1 MAMSDSSYNT
11 LERLVDE
18 TSTVYSLPL
27 FYERLNEAINH
38 PRSSIDDIS
47 KIIIEDQGLTARLLK
62 LANSPMFGCYAK
74 VDSIT
79 KAVTII
85 GTQPLRDL
93 ALAASVMGVFTGI
106 PEELLSMTSFWK
118 HSIACGILARTV
130 AVYRREANVERF
142 FVAGMLHD
150 VGQVVL
156 ASARPELCRQLLE
169 MGADTGRFL
178 GELENEL
185 LGFNHALLGGTLL
198 KKWKIPVSI
207 SEPVLCHHAPSA
219 SEQFRLESALVHIAD
234 CMSEAMAFGRGAEDG
249 VPPFDSVAWERLGL
263 SPQIFSAVLQQAEP
277 QIEETFAILSTGGAD
292 A

>member
-1 MAMSDSSYNT
+1 MSLSDHTSIT

-27 FYERLNEAINH
+27 FYERLNETINH
-38 PRSSIDDIS
+38 PRSSINDIA
-47 KIIIEDQGLTARLLK
+47 KIITEDQGLTARLLR

-93 ALAASVMGVFTGI
+93 ALAASVMGVFKGI
-106 PEELLSMTSFWK
+106 PEELMNMTSFWK
-118 HSIACGILARTV
+118 HSISCGIIARSLG
-130 AVYRREANVERF
+130 VYRREANVERL

-150 VGQVVL
+150 IGQVVL
-156 ASARPELCRQLLE
+156 VAASPDTSRELLE
-169 MGADTGRFL
+169 SQRDTGRFYR
-178 GELENEL
+178 ELEQEA
-185 LGFNHALLGGTLL
+185 LGFDHADLGGGLL

-207 SEPVLCHHAPSA
+207 SEPVVCHHSPVSA
-219 SEQFRLESALVHIAD
+219 EQFHLETALVHLAD
-234 CMSEAMAFGRGAEDG
+234 VISAAMEFGHGAEAG
-249 VPPFDSVAWERLGL
+249 VPPFDEAAWEQLGL
-263 SPQIFSAVLQQAEP
+263 SVTMFGTILKNAEP
-277 QIEETFAILSTGGAD
+277 QIAETFTILSGGAD

>member
-1 MAMSDSSYNT
+1 MALSDHTAVT

-47 KIIIEDQGLTARLLK
+47 RIITEDQGLTARLLR

-93 ALAASVMGVFTGI
+93 ALAASVMGVFKGI
-106 PEELLSMTSFWK
+106 PQELMDMSSFWQ
-118 HSIACGILARTV
+118 HSIACGIVARSLAV
-130 AVYRREANVERF
+130 FRRESNVERL

-156 ASARPELCRQLLE
+156 VAARPELSRGLLE
-169 MGADTGRFL
+169 SQRDTGRFYRD
-178 GELENEL
+178 LEREM
-185 LGFNHALLGGTLL
+185 LGFDHADLGGGLL

-207 SEPVLCHHAPSA
+207 GEPVACHHAPASA
-219 SEQFRLESALVHIAD
+219 EQFRIETALVHLAD
-234 CMSEAMAFGRGAEDG
+234 VICEAMEFGHGAERG
-249 VPPFDSVAWERLGL
+249 VPPFDECAWERLGL
-263 SPQIFSAVLQQAEP
+263 PPTMFGAVLKQAES
-277 QIEETFAILSTGGAD
+277 QVAETFAILAGGAD
-292 A
+292 G